1 MDGRS
6 SGDRHPMTHATSE
19 ALNAV
24 TARQVMD
31 AVERATSFRPDAQCV
46 EYLRHTRGALV
57 GAIANDHVEGIRW
70 AANHAFKRAQSLAGV
85 SRPLE
90 LGQLALFASE
100 RGYAALH
107 AALRADAQRPNP
119 IDQWAEENL
128 PHRAPTHSHSHAA

>member
-1 MDGRS
+1 
-6 SGDRHPMTHATSE
+6 MTHATSE

-31 AVERATSFRPDAQCV
+31 AVERATGFRPDPPCI

-70 AANHAFKRAQSLAGV
+70 AASHAFKRAQSLAGV

-90 LGQLALFASE
+90 LGQLALFARE
-100 RGYAALH
+100 HGHAALH
-107 AALRADAQRPNP
+107 AALRTDAPRPNP
-119 IDQWAEENL
+119 IDHWADANL
-128 PHRAPTHSHSHAA
+128 PHRVTANNHSHAA